1 MEAWDNAGMFSKEF
15 FPGLDTIINT
25 SAVWSTY
32 YIHNMYDSLEV
43 GFFFVSFVL
52 GAPVIA
58 DFCRGFEIAFG

>member
-43 GFFFVSFVL
+43 GFFFLFL
-52 GAPVIA
+52 L
-58 DFCRGFEIAFG
+58 F

>member
-1 MEAWDNAGMFSKEF
+1 MEAWDNAGTFSKEF
-15 FPGLDTIINT
+15 FPGLDIIINT

-43 GFFFVSFVL
+43 FFFFSFVL
-52 GAPVIA
+52 GAPAIA